1 MGRKEYPLV
10 PDGSVVK
17 NPPPNEGKT
26 GNRCLIPGW
35 GRSPEEGNGNPLQ
48 YSCLENPIDRRTW
61 WATLHGVTRVRHDLA
76 TKLPPC
82 RNTLLKE
89 KFLPFFIYSLHVTV
103 YEILLHAWGKTEKKN
118 YKGEDRKDA

>member
-1 MGRKEYPLV
+1 MPSPGATLPTSPPVHQLRGSPNPTPLV
-10 PDGSVVK
+10 FG
-17 NPPPNEGKT
+17 
-26 GNRCLIPGW
+26 
-35 GRSPEEGNGNPLQ
+35 EGNGSPLQ